1 MAGWR
6 ARLIAQTTLA
16 LTLEAATYVDE
27 QVFWCAS
34 RLTPSA
40 LGRLVD
46 EARVR
51 YMPDEVEQALE
62 RSADKR
68 HVTFDTQQVSFDGTM
83 ALEASLELPDALA
96 LAEAVKSGAAHLAK
110 LGSTD
115 TIDGRRAT
123 ALG

>member
-1 MAGWR
+1 M
-6 ARLIAQTTLA
+6 
-16 LTLEAATYVDE
+16 DE

-34 RLTPSA
+34 RLTPSG
-40 LGRLVD
+40 LRRVVD

-51 YMPDEVEQALE
+51 YMPSEVDKALE

-83 ALEASLELPDALA
+83 HLEADLEIPDALA
-96 LAEAVKSGAAHLAK
+96 LRE
-110 LGSTD
+110 
-115 TIDGRRAT
+115 